1 MAGIR
6 VTDRDGTSTMI
17 EGCDGASVMQLL
29 CGAGQDVQAICGG
42 SAICGTCHVYVDESW
57 LDRLPP
63 AGSGEAELLSSF
75 VHRLGNSRL
84 SCQIPFSA
92 ALDGLTLTL
101 APEELV

>member
-6 VTDRDGTSTMI
+6 VTDRDGTSTTI
-17 EGCDGASVMQLL
+17 EGRDGASVMQLL

-57 LDRLPP
+57 LDRLAP
-63 AGSGEAELLSSF
+63 AGSDEVELLSSF

-84 SCQIPFSA
+84 SCQIPFST
-92 ALDGLTLTL
+92 ALGGLALTL